1 MQQRIWSWVK
11 WASLAVC
18 VGSVVL
24 AVVLMWIAS
33 PAEVETAAQ
42 TVEQPKTAVESPVI
56 VERKDG
62 EVVWQLRA
70 AEAKQQLDGMMHLI
84 NPVLILF
91 TQQGREV
98 TIEAKQAWLEP
109 IQRNIRFQGQVSV
122 RHEAWTMLSESL
134 VYNSALDEIH
144 VPEKFTIK
152 GKTISARGKGMRL
165 NRNSEKINVDQGIWI
180 QDSDPQWQGVK

>member
-1 MQQRIWSWVK
+1 M
-11 WASLAVC
+11 LAV
-18 VGSVVL
+18 G
-24 AVVLMWIAS
+24 LMWFAG
-33 PAEVETAAQ
+33 PAEVETVAE
-42 TVEQPKTAVESPVI
+42 TVERPKTEVESPLI

-62 EVVWQLRA
+62 EVIWQLRA
-70 AEAKQQLDGMMHLI
+70 EEAKQQLDGMMHLI
-84 NPVLILF
+84 NPELILF

-109 IQRNIRFQGQVSV
+109 IQRNIQFNGQVNV
-122 RHEAWTMLSESL
+122 QYEVWKMQSESL
-134 VYNSALDEIH
+134 VYNSTLDEVH

-180 QDSDPQWQGVK
+180 QDSNPQWQGVK